1 MDWVMKVSVNM
12 SFLVNVNRHVT
23 MIMHCVFTLFMS
35 SFISSVLAAHVPPRK
50 IVEIKINEVGKSE
63 DASENVKIG
72 CRTFVITEGDV
83 RSFFSKS
90 YPVPLKFNAHDRYSP
105 CYSRG
110 EVKFSDNTRGE
121 WKISSSGG
129 GTLLWDTGDVATL
142 FYDDYQ
148 WTDPFEDTYSSEN

>member
-1 MDWVMKVSVNM
+1 MVRHGY
-12 SFLVNVNRHVT
+12 FILLLVFAIPVAFAT
-23 MIMHCVFTLFMS
+23 
-35 SFISSVLAAHVPPRK
+35 HVPSRK

-63 DASENVKIG
+63 DASENVKSG
-72 CRTFVITEGDV
+72 CRTFVITEVDV

-90 YPVPLKFNAHDRYSP
+90 YPVPLKFNVHDRYSP
-105 CYSRG
+105 CFSRG

>member
-1 MDWVMKVSVNM
+1 MVRHGY
-12 SFLVNVNRHVT
+12 FILLLVFAMPVAFAT
-23 MIMHCVFTLFMS
+23 
-35 SFISSVLAAHVPPRK
+35 HVPPRK

-63 DASENVKIG
+63 DASENVKSG
-72 CRTFVITEGDV
+72 CRTFVITEVDV

>member
-1 MDWVMKVSVNM
+1 MVRYGY
-12 SFLVNVNRHVT
+12 FILLLVFAIPVAFAT
-23 MIMHCVFTLFMS
+23 
-35 SFISSVLAAHVPPRK
+35 HVPSRK

-63 DASENVKIG
+63 DASENVKSG
-72 CRTFVITEGDV
+72 CRTFVITEVDV

-105 CYSRG
+105 CFSRG